1 MIDRQVSQNELA
13 QLPCPKATS
22 SYFPVSHYDVA
33 RISVDSLQSAGYQI
47 RNERWTLSNNEQR
60 IFGVIDLN
68 LPLARWDSPGK
79 GVTVS
84 IGVRSSYDKKLPLG
98 IVAGSRV
105 FVCSNLAF
113 CGEISYKR
121 KHTKFGYSDFQNQIT
136 QAIDKLRAY
145 QALESERINSWMN
158 FEMSNHQSDALLLA
172 LFESGT
178 ISTRQFQQVLAEY
191 RKPSF
196 EDFSGKIT
204 LWNFFNRITTA
215 LRERGKD
222 RPLSH
227 SSETSQLINQLN
239 LILKPPENNI
249 IQPLAIEYSGD

>member
-1 MIDRQVSQNELA
+1 MIDRQVSTSDLA
-13 QLPCPKATS
+13 LLPCPRSTP
-22 SYFPVSHYDVA
+22 SYYPVSHHDVA
-33 RISVDSLQSAGYQI
+33 RISLDSLESAGYQI
-47 RNERWTLSNNEQR
+47 RNERWTLSNNDQR

-68 LPLARWDSPGK
+68 LPLARWDTSGK
-79 GVTVS
+79 GVTVA

-113 CGEISYKR
+113 CGEISFKR
-121 KHTKFGYSDFQNQIT
+121 KHTKFGLTDFQNQIT
-136 QAIDKLRAY
+136 QAIDKLPAY

-158 FEMSNHQSDALLLA
+158 YEMSQHQSDALLLA

-178 ISTRQFQQVLAEY
+178 ISIRQFQHVIAEY
-191 RKPSF
+191 RKPTY

-227 SSETSQLINQLN
+227 SQETSQLISRLN